1 MPVADRFPA
10 PTPVRLAPTAGGGAV
25 TLSVHEAGRG
35 PAIVFCHGFPDLAY
49 SWRHQ
54 VPALAAAGYRAIAPD
69 QRGYGASDRPDAVE
83 AYGLTEL
90 TGDMVALLDTLDVE
104 RAGHWVQQEYPDAV
118 TARILAWLPRAF
130 AVRR

>member
-1 MPVADRFPA
+1 MDRFPA
-10 PTPVRLAPTAGGGAV
+10 PTPVRLAPTAGGGGV

-35 PAIVFCHGFPDLAY
+35 PAVVFCHGFPDLAY

-69 QRGYGASDRPDAVE
+69 QRGYGCLM
-83 AYGLTEL
+83 LTAEW
-90 TGDMVALLDTLDVE
+90 DPALPPALAAGMPARCADLEMHMIE

-118 TARILAWLPRAF
+118 TARLLAWLPR
-130 AVRR
+130 VVD